1 MSITLNQPLP
11 STARLLRATLLAAGV
26 AAVLL
31 VTVVMPAEYNID
43 PLGTGR
49 LLGLTKL
56 SVSSTEAETAASPAP
71 LMPAAPGDHSE
82 ANILLA
88 QKAKT
93 AFGENKGQTLDAAA
107 TALTNGDLRRDTLSV
122 TLPPGKGAEIKA
134 HLKQGAGVV
143 YRWKASGDVAVDM
156 HGERPDVKGAW
167 TSYSV
172 EAAQRQAEGTF
183 IAPFDGTHGW
193 YWQNRTAQPVDVAV
207 EVVGFQAD
215 LYRP

>member
-31 VTVVMPAEYNID
+31 VTTVMPAEYGID
-43 PLGTGR
+43 PTGVGR

-56 SVSSTEAETAASPAP
+56 SETSEAEAPAAAP
-71 LMPAAPGDHSE
+71 LAGGSADAVQ
-82 ANILLA
+82 ANALLA
-88 QKAKT
+88 RKAKA
-93 AFGENKGQTLDAAA
+93 AFGENKGQSLDAAA
-107 TALTNGDLRRDTLSV
+107 TSFTSGELRRDTLSV
-122 TLPPGKGAEIKA
+122 TLAPGKGAEIKA

-156 HGERPDVKGAW
+156 HGERPEVKGAW

-172 EAAQRQAEGTF
+172 EPAQTHAEGTF

-193 YWQNRTAQPVDVAV
+193 YWQNRGEQPVQVEV

>member
-11 STARLLRATLLAAGV
+11 STARLLRATLIAAGV

-31 VTVVMPAEYNID
+31 VTVVMPAEYGKD

-49 LLGLTKL
+49 LLGLTQL
-56 SVSSTEAETAASPAP
+56 SQASDEAVGTVASATTASP
-71 LMPAAPGDHSE
+71 PASTGD
-82 ANILLA
+82 ANVRLA
-88 QKAKT
+88 EKAKA
-93 AFGENKGQTLDAAA
+93 AFGENKGQSLDAAA
-107 TALTNGDLRRDTLSV
+107 TSLTTGELRRDTMAI

-167 TSYSV
+167 TSYAV
-172 EAAQRQAEGTF
+172 EPAQRQAEGTF

-193 YWQNRTAQPVDVAV
+193 YWQNRSDQPVDVEV
-207 EVVGFQAD
+207 EVVGFQVD